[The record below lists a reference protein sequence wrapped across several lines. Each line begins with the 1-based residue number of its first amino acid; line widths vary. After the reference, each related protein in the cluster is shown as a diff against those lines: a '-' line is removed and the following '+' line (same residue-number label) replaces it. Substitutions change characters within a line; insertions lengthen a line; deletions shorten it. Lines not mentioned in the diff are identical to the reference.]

1 MYILFKNV
9 PDPELGLVKRAGS
22 YLEYIVGYVDD
33 SIKDI
38 AKYEHLNPTVFESD
52 NVALAWKF
60 TNNWRGDISVKR
72 GTAANEQLNF
82 IVSSNEQEEYK
93 AKYYLTDDDKSNAIK
108 FTKIVIRKMLD
119 EHFDKQLTQINGEV
133 STLESISWS
142 QQRAESDSY
151 ELDNN
156 VSVPMLTA
164 LAEARGI
171 TVSEMSTKVQTAILE
186 HSQKI
191 TNILAK
197 KQMIEQEVKSCI
209 TIDDCVV
216 LLHNR
221 FGITMPLPFQ
231 DKLGITDSAKIDL

>member
-22 YLEYIVGYVDD
+22 YLDYVVGYVDD
-33 SIKDI
+33 SIKNI
-38 AKYEHLNPTVFESD
+38 AKYEHLKPTVFEDD

-72 GTAANEQLNF
+72 GTPANEQLNY
-82 IVSSNEQEEYK
+82 IVSSNEAEEYK
-93 AKYYLTDDDKSNAIK
+93 VKYYLTDDDKSNAVK
-108 FTKIVIRKMLD
+108 FTKIVVRKMLD
-119 EHFDKQLTQINGEV
+119 EHFDKQLSQLNGEV
-133 STLESISWS
+133 SNLEQQSWS
-142 QQRAESDSY
+142 QQRAESEAY

-171 TVSEMSTKVQTAILE
+171 TVAEMSAKVQLGIQQ
-186 HSQKI
+186 HSEKI
-191 TNILAK
+191 TNILAR
-197 KQMIEQEVKSCI
+197 KQSIEQEVKSCQ
-209 TIDDCVV
+209 TIADCV
-216 LLHNR
+216 LFLHNR

-231 DKLGITDSAKIDL
+231 EQLGITEQAKIDL